1 MHATSSDDFSLSSR
15 VALVTGAGRG
25 IGRGIALALARAGA
39 DVAVA
44 DLDPQVAEETAAAIR
59 SLGRRSLALG
69 VDVSDG
75 DSVRAM
81 VERVATEFGRL
92 DVAVNNAGVIS
103 IRKVAELSLADWDR
117 VMNVNARGVF
127 LCCQAELPLMQ
138 AQRWGR
144 IVNLSS
150 IAGKV
155 GLPDLAHYCASK
167 FAVIGFSNA
176 LAKEVARDGVTV
188 NALCPGN
195 RRHRNVA
202 RRGRLVG
209 PLAAGRRK
217 RGAVLGTP
225 PGQPAAPGRGADR
238 RRHGPARRLPG
249 LRAARHRPGHRRRRR
264 ILAMTPPSPIVGII
278 ANPASGRDLRRL
290 TAHAGLHS
298 STDKASVVQRL
309 LAAFGATGI
318 RHALLPPDMTGIAAA
333 VLRASQTRQ
342 ARDGHWPFLEF
353 LDMPLRQSVEDTR
366 LAARRMVERGVALIA
381 VLGGDG
387 THKAVA
393 AEVGDVPLLALS
405 TGTNNA
411 FPELRE
417 ATGAGLAG
425 GLCASNR
432 VPPEIGLRRN
442 KRLLVREPRR
452 GLCEWALVDVAVS
465 PQPFI
470 GARAISRAEDLAEV
484 FVSFAEPHAIG
495 LSALC
500 GLWSPVSREEPHGAW
515 MRLHPDAR
523 ESLLVP
529 LAPGL
534 LVGCGVSAA
543 GYLQPGV
550 AHAPSLSSGTLALD
564 GEREI
569 EFSATDRPSITLDP
583 SGPFSVDVPA
593 TLAYAARHRLLAG
606 QRTPMTP

>member
-1 MHATSSDDFSLSSR
+1 H
-15 VALVTGAGRG
+15 
-25 IGRGIALALARAGA
+25 
-39 DVAVA
+39 
-44 DLDPQVAEETAAAIR
+44 P
-59 SLGRRSLALG
+59 
-69 VDVSDG
+69 
-75 DSVRAM
+75 
-81 VERVATEFGRL
+81 
-92 DVAVNNAGVIS
+92 
-103 IRKVAELSLADWDR
+103 
-117 VMNVNARGVF
+117 
-127 LCCQAELPLMQ
+127 
-138 AQRWGR
+138 R
-144 IVNLSS
+144 I
-150 IAGKV
+150 
-155 GLPDLAHYCASK
+155 PH
-167 FAVIGFSNA
+167 
-176 LAKEVARDGVTV
+176 
-188 NALCPGN
+188 
-195 RRHRNVA
+195 
-202 RRGRLVG
+202 
-209 PLAAGRRK
+209 
-217 RGAVLGTP
+217 
-225 PGQPAAPGRGADR
+225 
-238 RRHGPARRLPG
+238 
-249 LRAARHRPGHRRRRR
+249 
-264 ILAMTPPSPIVGII
+264 
-278 ANPASGRDLRRL
+278 
-290 TAHAGLHS
+290 
-298 STDKASVVQRL
+298 
-309 LAAFGATGI
+309 
-318 RHALLPPDMTGIAAA
+318 
-333 VLRASQTRQ
+333 
-342 ARDGHWPFLEF
+342 
-353 LDMPLRQSVEDTR
+353 
-366 LAARRMVERGVALIA
+366 
-381 VLGGDG
+381 
-387 THKAVA
+387 
-393 AEVGDVPLLALS
+393 
-405 TGTNNA
+405 A

-452 GLCEWALVDVAVS
+452 GLCEWALVDVAMS